1 MRPAIGY
8 RERVTEIDAHGTDGS
23 AAESALAELDAAA
36 AELDGA
42 SELTLAEAAD
52 RLDAV
57 HAKLQAALAD
67 LDRA

>member
-1 MRPAIGY
+1 M
-8 RERVTEIDAHGTDGS
+8 TEIDARGADGG
-23 AAESALAELDAAA
+23 AAEPLLAELAAAA

-42 SELTLAEAAD
+42 SELSLAEAAD

>member
-1 MRPAIGY
+1 M
-8 RERVTEIDAHGTDGS
+8 TEIDAHGADNGAT
-23 AAESALAELDAAA
+23 EPVLAELAAAA

-42 SELTLAEAAD
+42 SEFSLAEAAD

-57 HAKLQAALAD
+57 HATLQSALAD